1 MTPLAVT
8 RTDRRTDGA
17 PRLAPNHCHRG
28 SYDRPLVLSER
39 SGASQALA
47 ENDAKDSMRK
57 VILRLVASDGAV
69 TGLRR

>member
-1 MTPLAVT
+1 
-8 RTDRRTDGA
+8 
-17 PRLAPNHCHRG
+17 
-28 SYDRPLVLSER
+28 
-39 SGASQALA
+39 LA